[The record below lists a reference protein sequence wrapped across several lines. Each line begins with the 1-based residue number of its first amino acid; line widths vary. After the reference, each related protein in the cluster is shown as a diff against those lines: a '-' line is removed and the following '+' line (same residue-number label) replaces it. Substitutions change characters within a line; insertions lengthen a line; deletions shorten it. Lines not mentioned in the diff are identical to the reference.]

1 MKTVCTVCGLPVDCV
16 WIVCGLFELCVDCVQ
31 TVDCVDSVDYVDCLN
46 CVWTVCRLWT
56 VSTV

>member
-56 VSTV
+56 V